1 MPPTS
6 LLADPAIRI
15 AGLRAPSVHR
25 VAPGRSAPVHSRWL
39 FVATLLMALV
49 GAVGYL
55 GTLQPLATVMSASMA
70 PTIDTGDIV
79 VLKHLRAPA
88 QAGDVVKVTVPD
100 EARTRYGYPP
110 VVIHRVVRIGADGR
124 VTTKGDARKEP
135 DPFTVPR
142 DTLTEKVVTHVP

>member
-39 FVATLLMALV
+39 FIATLLMALV

-70 PTIDTGDIV
+70 PTSYSAHIV
-79 VLKHLRAPA
+79 VLKPLRAPA
-88 QAGDVVKVTVPD
+88 WARGRVKVTLPD
-100 EARTRYGYPP
+100 
-110 VVIHRVVRIGADGR
+110 
-124 VTTKGDARKEP
+124 
-135 DPFTVPR
+135 
-142 DTLTEKVVTHVP
+142 